1 MLFFPGRDEPGIW
14 QLLNVCRR
22 LPTENGLPTAN
33 TKGSKTLEKYLAT
46 YGSEKES
53 ILPKIS
59 ASV

>member
-14 QLLNVCRR
+14 QLLNVRRR

-46 YGSEKES
+46 YGSEK
-53 ILPKIS
+53 
-59 ASV
+59 